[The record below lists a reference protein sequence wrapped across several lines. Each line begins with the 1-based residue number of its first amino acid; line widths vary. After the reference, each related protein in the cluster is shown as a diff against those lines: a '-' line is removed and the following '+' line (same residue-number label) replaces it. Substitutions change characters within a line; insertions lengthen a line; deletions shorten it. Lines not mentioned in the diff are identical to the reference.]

1 VVSAPNA
8 FRRFVPGLIA
18 LGAYDRA
25 WLRDDLVAGVSVA
38 AVAVPI
44 AIAYSQLAGVPP
56 VNGLYA
62 SILPL
67 VAYAVFGTSR
77 QLIVAPDAATCAI
90 IASVV
95 MPLAGGDPVRHVS
108 LAMTLAVITGVLCIA
123 AGLGR
128 LGFLA
133 NFLSRPILAGY
144 LNGIAI
150 SIITGQLGKLS
161 GVPLTPAGFFRQISE
176 FGARLGEVHGWTLAV
191 GLVAFAGLR
200 ALKHLAPKVPAPL
213 IAVVVAIAASRFFGL
228 AGHGVAVLGSIPAGL
243 PGLTLP
249 HIAVDDLLPLAYGA
263 VGLAL
268 ISFNSAMVTARGFA
282 VKNRY
287 DIDPNQEFIA
297 LGVADIGAG
306 ALQGFAVSGAD
317 SRTAV
322 NDAVGGKSQV
332 TGLVAAVLLVLTLL
346 FFTGPL
352 ASLPIAVLAAILISS
367 AIGLFDVQGLVTLR
381 KTSRREF
388 RLAIVTLL
396 GVITVGVLPGVVV
409 AITIALVQ
417 LLANASRPH
426 DAVLGRIAGVDGYYN
441 LRRRPEAEP
450 LPGVVIFRWDAP
462 LVFFNADRFKSRVRS
477 VAAESRMPVRYV
489 VIDAESMPQ
498 LDSTGAA
505 ALGELHTELAG
516 RRIGLAI
523 AGEHGQLSDM
533 LDRSLLRDQIGA
545 HLCVRTLDDAV
556 AQLAQLSSK

>member
-1 VVSAPNA
+1 M
-8 FRRFVPGLIA
+8 RRFAPGLAA
-18 LGAYDRA
+18 LTSYDRR
-25 WLRDDLVAGVSVA
+25 WLGDDLVAGVSVA

-44 AIAYSQLAGVPP
+44 AIAYSQLAGTPP

-67 VAYAVFGTSR
+67 VVYAIFGTSR
-77 QLIVAPDAATCAI
+77 QLILAPDAATCAI
-90 IASVV
+90 VASVV
-95 MPLAGGDPVRHVS
+95 MPLAGGDVARHLS
-108 LAMTLAVITGVLCIA
+108 LTAALTVMTGVLCIG

-150 SIITGQLGKLS
+150 SIIAGQLGKLS
-161 GVPLTPAGFFRQISE
+161 GMTLKPAGFFRQSAE
-176 FGARLGEVHGWTLAV
+176 FLSRLGEIHGPTLIVGIVAFV
-191 GLVAFAGLR
+191 GLRVLKRLSPRAPGPLVAVAGGI
-200 ALKHLAPKVPAPL
+200 LAAWLFPL
-213 IAVVVAIAASRFFGL
+213 GIR
-228 AGHGVAVLGSIPAGL
+228 GVALLGQIPPGL
-243 PGLTLP
+243 PSLRFPDVGLN
-249 HIAVDDLLPLAYGA
+249 DLEPLGYGA

-287 DIDPNQEFIA
+287 EIEPNQEFVA

-306 ALQGFAVSGAD
+306 LLQGFAISGAD

-346 FFTGPL
+346 FLTAPL
-352 ASLPIAVLAAILISS
+352 ALLPIPVLAAILISS
-367 AIGLFDVQGLVTLR
+367 ALGLFDIPSLRTLYAY
-381 KTSRREF
+381 SPQEF
-388 RLAIVTLL
+388 WLAMLTLL

-409 AITIALVQ
+409 AVLIALMQ
-417 LLANASRPH
+417 LLAKASRPH
-426 DAVLGRIAGVDGYYN
+426 DAVLGRMPGVDGYHN
-441 LRRRPEAEP
+441 LEHYPEARS
-450 LPGVVIFRWDAP
+450 LPGLVIFRWGAA

-477 VAAESRMPVRYV
+477 IVGGPGSRVQV
-489 VIDAESMPQ
+489 VIIDAESMPG

-505 ALGELHTELAG
+505 TLGELHAE
-516 RRIGLAI
+516 
-523 AGEHGQLSDM
+523 
-533 LDRSLLRDQIGA
+533 LRDRGIVLAVSGAHGLTRMMLERTKLREQIGGD
-545 HLCVRTLDDAV
+545 LCVPTIDTA
-556 AQLAQLSSK
+556 LSRVRQSLKPSE